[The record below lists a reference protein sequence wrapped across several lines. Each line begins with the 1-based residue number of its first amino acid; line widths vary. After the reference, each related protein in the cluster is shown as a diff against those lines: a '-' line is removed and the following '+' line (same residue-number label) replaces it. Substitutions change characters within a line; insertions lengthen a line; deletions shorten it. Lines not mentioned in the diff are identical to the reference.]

1 MRPVPTLLAGLLAC
15 CAAGSAAALE
25 GRYTIEGVTPGD
37 DARPYEGEVEV
48 RRTGET
54 YAIAWR
60 TTGGNYV
67 GTGLLSGATLSIIY
81 TSTQIRG
88 VPGLATYEVV
98 NNKVTKGTWTNL
110 GARVSGTEIWKAV
123 EKP

>member
-1 MRPVPTLLAGLLAC
+1 MKRVPLLLAGILAAC
-15 CAAGSAAALE
+15 PAAALE
-25 GRYTIEGVTPGD
+25 GRYTIEGVTPGE

-48 RRTGET
+48 RRTGAT

-67 GTGLLSGATLSIIY
+67 GTGILSGNTLSIIY

-88 VPGLATYEVV
+88 VPGLAAYDVV

-110 GARVSGTEIWKAV
+110 GARVSGTETWKAV
-123 EKP
+123 EQP